1 MKTIKEILIQRD
13 GYSPEQAAI
22 LIAAAKADLDICLDA
37 GDFKAAEEICYE
49 HFGLENDYLEE
60 LLN

>member
-1 MKTIKEILIQRD
+1 METIKDILIRRD
-13 GYSPEQAAI
+13 GYSPKQAEI
-22 LIAAAKADLDICLDA
+22 LISAAKVDLDICLDA

-60 LLN
+60 LL